1 MAWYHQYQYAS
12 LRTAP
17 GKAFPILAWEIASD
31 ELHILSV
38 KLLISEKDHRWFD
51 MGQVTLFRSSSEFK
65 NIFDKSSSDNK
76 VMRFLKSFGQKRS

>member
-1 MAWYHQYQYAS
+1 MAWFHQFQFAS

-38 KLLISEKDHRWFD
+38 KLLISENDHRWFD
-51 MGQVTLFRSSSEFK
+51 MGQVMLFRSNSEFK
-65 NIFDKSSSDNK
+65 NIFDKSVSDNK
-76 VMRFLKSFGQKRS
+76 VMRFLKSFGQRRR